1 MLNYRLG
8 FTPEKLFARSSQK
21 KGLLHILQTTLVAV
35 LSLPNVIK
43 GIIVLFVCGVG
54 GAYLMML
61 WWEATHQLLREL
73 KEGGERGPKRVER
86 MYAMKGHTQVSTFLS
101 NCLVTL
107 FFVSFTFYFILRISA
122 ISV

>member
-21 KGLLHILQTTLVAV
+21 KGLLYILQTTLVAV

-61 WWEATHQLLREL
+61 WWEAKSQLLREL
-73 KEGGERGPKRVER
+73 KGGDKGPKRVER
-86 MYAMKGHTQVSTFLS
+86 MYAMKGHTQV
-101 NCLVTL
+101 VH
-107 FFVSFTFYFILRISA
+107 
-122 ISV
+122 